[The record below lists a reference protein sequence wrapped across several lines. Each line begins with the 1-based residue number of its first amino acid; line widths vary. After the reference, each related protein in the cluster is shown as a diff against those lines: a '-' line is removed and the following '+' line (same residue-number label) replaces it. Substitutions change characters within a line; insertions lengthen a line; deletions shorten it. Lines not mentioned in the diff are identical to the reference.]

1 MDYQGETGLHRYVRR
16 SRLGPPCFLLEGR
29 SKCFVTVGCRFK
41 LRAVVSQALSSFSRL
56 SSNILLVPILTNVM
70 KPLKCEKTWAGT
82 SWKCGDGQHLALI
95 VAALLCLLVFVVLV
109 MIGAHH
115 CNTAS
120 T

>member
-1 MDYQGETGLHRYVRR
+1 
-16 SRLGPPCFLLEGR
+16 
-29 SKCFVTVGCRFK
+29 
-41 LRAVVSQALSSFSRL
+41 
-56 SSNILLVPILTNVM
+56 M